1 MSPSS
6 WGPSMLTKH
15 NTYGVLTLHPL
26 CQAVAKLVG
35 FFEGILTICSCY
47 SQAAQTECLS
57 SYNWLFW
64 IMKFTLLLAVCK
76 FALQSR
82 ILDKKKK
89 KEDMTHLWVI
99 SVQILTSTPWGTS
112 ASWCSYYGT
121 ASSACQP
128 KYCHTVYR
136 HGKISLQI
144 QTGGVRGWG
153 TKSQLSALFLAPVV
167 SFIVLIIKSSKK

>member
-1 MSPSS
+1 MSSSS

-64 IMKFTLLLAVCK
+64 IMKFTLLLPVCK

-89 KEDMTHLWVI
+89 KTWRICEWFQFKFLPLPLEVLRPRGAPTMGPPPRPVSRSTAALFTDMEKFLCKYR
-99 SVQILTSTPWGTS
+99 QEGWG
-112 ASWCSYYGT
+112 GGGQR
-121 ASSACQP
+121 ASSQ
-128 KYCHTVYR
+128 HSSW
-136 HGKISLQI
+136 HLLFIS
-144 QTGGVRGWG
+144 
-153 TKSQLSALFLAPVV
+153 
-167 SFIVLIIKSSKK
+167 